1 MAAEPLPL
9 FSLTVPVSF
18 GKEILARYDWGKG
31 KPFVRLVVKER
42 DKEEEQG
49 EMHMLTLETAEMLGQ
64 FLVGIGAMK
73 EKKKEKR
80 KDAE

>member
-1 MAAEPLPL
+1 MGEDALPL

-18 GKEILARYDWGKG
+18 GKEILMRYEWGKG
-31 KPFVRLVVKER
+31 KPFVRMVVKER
-42 DKEEEQG
+42 DKDEEHG
-49 EMHMLTLETAEMLGQ
+49 ESHMLTLETAEMLGQ
-64 FLVGIGAMK
+64 FLVSIGAMK